1 LLLAAV
7 GTAQVQQQQQQ
18 QQAMLDQ
25 QQQAQQQLEA
35 LTVMLLCSMQAVSTG
50 SSMPNCWHS

>member
-7 GTAQVQQQQQQ
+7 GTAQVQQQ